1 MARISARTATWAKW
15 AVVPAALL
23 VSGVAVSQASYSAFS
38 ATTQSE
44 ANNWKA
50 GTVALDTSANKSTGT
65 AMFSASNLKPGDS
78 GVKCITVTSSG
89 SLAST
94 VKLFSATAATTA
106 TAPVDATKDL
116 SPWITLGI
124 NEGTGADSACTDFTA
139 APDAATPYAGTLADF
154 KTAKTFA
161 SGWGKWAP
169 AGGTVTRTYKITYTL
184 NSNVPNTLQGG
195 AASVGFTWEAQNS

>member
-50 GTVALDTSANKSTGT
+50 GTVKLDSGANKAVNGASAGT
-65 AMFSASNLKPGDS
+65 AMFTAANLKPGS
-78 GVKCITVTSSG
+78 TGAKCITVTSSG

-94 VKLFSATAATTA
+94 VKLYATNAKTTN
-106 TAPVDATKDL
+106 KLSSSIDL
-116 SPWITLGI
+116 VIT
-124 NEGTGADSACTDFTA
+124 EGTGGDSTCAGFTPA
-139 APDAATPYAGTLADF
+139 AEIFNDTLAVLGSKKSF
-154 KTAKTFA
+154 AAGVGSWTPSGTA
-161 SGWGKWAP
+161 P
-169 AGGTVTRTYKITYTL
+169 ETRTYKIVYTL
-184 NSNVPNTLQGG
+184 NAAAPNSTQDGT
-195 AASVGFTWEAQNS
+195 ASMGFTWEAQNS